1 MNILQKCAKVPELED
16 RARILR
22 VAYLELSGW
31 DKWMPVSAF
40 YELAA
45 VEMVLERGW
54 WVWRREHYQVV
65 QLETAAPR
73 FVYAVLATAPT
84 LLEAC
89 LAALEANHE

>member
-1 MNILQKCAKVPELED
+1 MNILQKCEQVPELED

-54 WVWRREHYQVV
+54 WVKIADEYGYVV
-65 QLETAAPR
+65 RAFSCGGQGTRIIAS
-73 FVYAVLATAPT
+73 APT
-84 LLEAC
+84 LLEA
-89 LAALEANHE
+89 LTAALKGGE